1 MKSIT
6 DKINE
11 NLTSDKMLFVVQNEI
26 SGGAGYVTMD
36 IEKAKSN
43 YKHGYICNLIDQD
56 AISLV
61 AFNKLSDY
69 AQLFDQDE
77 SEYED
82 IKNLSLGESCKIED
96 CYWMKIW

>member
-11 NLTSDKMLFVVQNEI
+11 KLTADKMLFIVQDEI

-36 IEKAKSN
+36 IETAKSK
-43 YKHGYICNLIDQD
+43 YKHGYLCNLIDQD

-61 AFNKLSDY
+61 VFNKLSEY
-69 AQLFDQDE
+69 AQLMNQDE
-77 SEYED
+77 SEYEYL
-82 IKNLSLGESCKIED
+82 KNLSLGESCETGD

>member
-11 NLTSDKMLFVVQNEI
+11 NLTSDKMLIIVQDDI
-26 SGGAGYVTMD
+26 SGGAGYITMD
-36 IEKAKSN
+36 IGKAKSK

-69 AQLFDQDE
+69 AQLMDQDK

-82 IKNLSLGESCKIED
+82 IKNLSLGESCEIGD